1 MTPVGVPLLFHRH
14 PSARAN
20 SYAECTGAAG
30 AGARCAHPAPGHE
43 VSKPYNLRGGFY
55 DLGRRVGAV
64 ASPQPPAVQAWA
76 TLTGTLLGR

>member
-1 MTPVGVPLLFHRH
+1 MRCFKTL
-14 PSARAN
+14 
-20 SYAECTGAAG
+20 
-30 AGARCAHPAPGHE
+30 AGARVLCAGHAFLR
-43 VSKPYNLRGGFY
+43 NLRGGFY